1 MKYIVTVTM
10 LLSIKII
17 VFAQNSFQ
25 GKAIYEWKQSSEDFK
40 KNVLNDPK
48 MDAQMRIFIEQKM
61 DKMFNKTFVL
71 NFDKTI
77 SSYKEEEKL
86 NLQDNSGGGSWSPNG
101 IILSYFKDFKLEQ
114 LILTTDLMSKIYN
127 VKDSLPN
134 YNWKIES
141 ETKQIGGYLCNKATS
156 LKLVTKQEL
165 DEYQELKMQQEKNP
179 TDFFE
184 IKEPKEIVI
193 TAWYTSEIPI
203 NHGPEMY
210 WGLPGLILEL
220 SNDKTTI
227 SCSKIVLNTREKKKI
242 KIQKGKEISK
252 SEFEKLVILK
262 NKEVDETD
270 FTK

>member
-1 MKYIVTVTM
+1 M
-10 LLSIKII
+10 LLSINKS

-40 KNVLNDPK
+40 NNVLNDPK
-48 MDAQMRIFIEQKM
+48 MDAQMRIFLEQKM
-61 DKMFNKTFVL
+61 NKMFNKTFVL

-77 SSYKEEEKL
+77 SSYNEEEKL

-101 IILSYFKDFKLEQ
+101 IILSYFKDFKLKQ

-165 DEYQELKMQQEKNP
+165 KEYQDSKLQQQKNS

-184 IKEPKEIVI
+184 IKEPKETII
-193 TAWYTSEIPI
+193 TAWYTPEIPI
-203 NHGPEMY
+203 NQGPEMY
-210 WGLPGLILEL
+210 WGLPGLILEIN
-220 SNDKTTI
+220 NDQTTI
-227 SCSKIVLNTREKKKI
+227 LCSKIILNTKEKKKI

-252 SEFEKLVILK
+252 TEFQKLVILK